1 MSSQPPQYYQQKI
14 INLWLFGKSLINS
27 NAPQTESGMSLVDIY
42 QLLDCAEEIFKSQP
56 MLLRLSPPINVCGD
70 IHGQY
75 IDLLRLFQLDQPPPQ
90 RNFLFLGDYVDR
102 GSHSIETICLLLA
115 YKCLYP
121 VNFFL
126 LRGNHEC
133 QDINRGYGFYDECIR
148 KFPAQKYGPRGGEEL
163 WKRFNR
169 CFSYMPISALIDGSI
184 LCMHG
189 GLSPRLTQ
197 VDQIDTIQ
205 RPLVEIHDGTIE
217 CDILWSDPEGGA
229 PGWNPSDRGVS
240 YTFGPDI
247 VEKFTEENNLQL
259 VCRAHQ
265 VVEDGYEFFCN
276 RKLVTIFSAPRYC
289 GEFDNAGG
297 MLQVRDDMFCSF
309 MILK

>member
-1 MSSQPPQYYQQKI
+1 MSNQHPRYFQKI
-14 INLWLFGKSLINS
+14 IIDLWTFGQNLLKKTIQGDSRCLSL
-27 NAPQTESGMSLVDIY
+27 TDIY
-42 QLLDCAEEIFKSQP
+42 QLIETAEQIFQAQP
-56 MLLRLSPPINVCGD
+56 MLLRLSPPLNVCGD

-75 IDLLRLFQLDQPPPQ
+75 TDLLRLLQLDQPPPQ

-133 QDINRGYGFYDECIR
+133 QDINKGYGFYEECLKR
-148 KFPAQKYGPRGGEEL
+148 YPESHGGETL
-163 WKRFNR
+163 WNRFNS
-169 CFSYMPISALIDGSI
+169 CFSYMPISAIVDGSI

-189 GLSPRLTQ
+189 GLSPRLTSI
-197 VDQIDTIQ
+197 DQIDRIP
-205 RPLVEIHDGTIE
+205 RPLVEIKDDSLE
-217 CDILWSDPEGGA
+217 CDILWSDPESGA

-240 YTFGPDI
+240 FTFGPDV
-247 VEKFTEENNLQL
+247 VEKFVEDNGLQL
-259 VCRAHQ
+259 VCRAQQ
-265 VVEDGYEFFCN
+265 VVEDGYEFFCQ
-276 RKLVTIFSAPRYC
+276 RRLVTVFSAPRYC
-289 GEFDNAGG
+289 GEFDNAAG
-297 MLQVRDDMFCSF
+297 MLQIRDDMFCSF

>member
-27 NAPQTESGMSLVDIY
+27 NTPQTESGMSLVDIY

-115 YKCLYP
+115 YNCLYP

-217 CDILWSDPEGGA
+217 CDILWSDP
-229 PGWNPSDRGVS
+229 
-240 YTFGPDI
+240 TL
-247 VEKFTEENNLQL
+247 EKFESTK
-259 VCRAHQ
+259 
-265 VVEDGYEFFCN
+265 GGIIKFKIK
-276 RKLVTIFSAPRYC
+276 KLIIIP
-289 GEFDNAGG
+289 
-297 MLQVRDDMFCSF
+297 
-309 MILK
+309 